1 MSDSPEETSK
11 SLVSQAKTLLP
22 ILMVV
27 ATLAGFYYKT
37 LYRLDALEADIE
49 DLKKDVSQLSDTA
62 KTLDKDLKRLKRK
75 KE

>member
-1 MSDSPEETSK
+1 MSDSSEGTSK

-22 ILMVV
+22 ILVVV

-49 DLKKDVSQLSDTA
+49 NLKKDVSQLSDTA